1 MNARI
6 EEKNMKEASTT
17 TKPDTLRWVRNL
29 FRLPPIEAKPAT
41 TDTKSMVMPAAEP
54 APAPTAKRKDKTVL
68 VVDDDPLFLK
78 LTSARLQADGYDVIT
93 AVDGGEAIQ
102 AARRKKP
109 NLVVLDVNLPQD
121 VTGVPWDGMRLI
133 TWMKRFDD
141 LKSIPVVMVT
151 AGDPTKYT
159 RLAIGAG
166 ATAFFHKRMDPTHLL
181 TMVSHTLARK
191 GSSGKPVTSP
201 EANFQI

>member
-1 MNARI
+1 MN
-6 EEKNMKEASTT
+6 EAPAK
-17 TKPDTLRWVRNL
+17 TKSDTLRWVRNL
-29 FRLPPIEAKPAT
+29 FRLPPIDAKPAT
-41 TDTKSMVMPAAEP
+41 TDTKSMVMPADEP
-54 APAPTAKRKDKTVL
+54 ATPTKRKDKTVL

-109 NLVVLDVNLPQD
+109 NIVVLDVNLPQD

-133 TWMKRFDD
+133 TWMKRFED
-141 LKSIPVVMVT
+141 LKNIPVVMVT

-166 ATAFFHKRMDPTHLL
+166 ATAFFHKRMDPNHLL

-191 GSSGKPVTSP
+191 GSKPVANLDT
-201 EANFQI
+201 NFQI

>member
-1 MNARI
+1 MNVKP
-6 EEKNMKEASTT
+6 EEDKMNTPP
-17 TKPDTLRWVRNL
+17 TKTKSDTLRWMRDL
-29 FRLPPIEAKPAT
+29 FRLPPLDPKHKDTT
-41 TDTKSMVMPAAEP
+41 TDTKSMVMPASTP
-54 APAPTAKRKDKTVL
+54 AAGVKRRNKTVL

-78 LTSARLQADGYDVIT
+78 LTSTRLQVDGYDVVT
-93 AVDGGEAIQ
+93 ASDGSEAIQ

-109 NLVVLDVNLPQD
+109 NIVVLDVNLPQD

-133 TWMKRFDD
+133 SWMKRFED
-141 LKSIPVVMVT
+141 LKNIPVVMVT

-166 ATAFFHKRMDPTHLL
+166 ATAFFHKRMDPAHLL

-191 GSSGKPVTSP
+191 CGTPATSLDT
-201 EANFQI
+201 NFQI

>member
-1 MNARI
+1 
-6 EEKNMKEASTT
+6 MKATT
-17 TKPDTLRWVRNL
+17 TTSKSDTIRWMCNL
-29 FRLPPIEAKPAT
+29 FRLPPLEAKTIA
-41 TDTKSMVMPAAEP
+41 TDTTTVAKATATDRKSMVMPAPQP
-54 APAPTAKRKDKTVL
+54 ASAGNRQDKTVL

-78 LTSARLQADGYDVIT
+78 LTSARLQSAGYDVIT
-93 AVDGGEAIQ
+93 AADGSEAIQ

-109 NLVVLDVNLPQD
+109 NIVVLDVNLPQD

-141 LKSIPVVMVT
+141 LKGIPVVMVT

-166 ATAFFHKRMDPTHLL
+166 ATAFFHKRMDPAHLL
-181 TMVSHTLARK
+181 TMVSHTLTRK
-191 GSSGKPVTSP
+191 CGTPAASLDT
-201 EANFQI
+201 NFQI

>member
-1 MNARI
+1 MNART
-6 EEKNMKEASTT
+6 EEMNMKETP
-17 TKPDTLRWVRNL
+17 TKTKSDTLRWVRNL
-29 FRLPPIEAKPAT
+29 FRLPPLDPKAT
-41 TDTKSMVMPAAEP
+41 ATDTKSMVMPASEP
-54 APAPTAKRKDKTVL
+54 APAGKRKDKTVL

-78 LTSARLQADGYDVIT
+78 LTSSRLQSDGYDVIT
-93 AVDGGEAIQ
+93 AADGSEAIQ

-109 NLVVLDVNLPQD
+109 NIVVLDVNLPQD

-133 TWMKRFDD
+133 SWMKRFDD
-141 LKSIPVVMVT
+141 LKNIPVVMVT

-166 ATAFFHKRMDPTHLL
+166 ATAFFHKRMDPAHLL

-191 GSSGKPVTSP
+191 GGKPAASLDT
-201 EANFQI
+201 NFQI

>member
-1 MNARI
+1 
-6 EEKNMKEASTT
+6 MKPASTNA
-17 TKPDTLRWVRNL
+17 KSDTFRWVREL
-29 FRLPPIEAKPAT
+29 FRPAEKPAA
-41 TDTKSMVMPAAEP
+41 TDTKSMVMPAVKP
-54 APAPTAKRKDKTVL
+54 AKEVKRRDKTVL

-78 LTSARLQADGYDVIT
+78 VTRARLESDGYDVFT
-93 AVDGGEAIQ
+93 AADGSEAIQ

-109 NLVVLDVNLPQD
+109 NVVVLDVNLPQD

-133 TWMKRFDD
+133 SWMRRFDD
-141 LKSIPVVMVT
+141 LRNIPVVMVT

-166 ATAFFHKRMDPTHLL
+166 ATAFFHKKMDPAHLL

-191 GSSGKPVTSP
+191 CGAPKTDL